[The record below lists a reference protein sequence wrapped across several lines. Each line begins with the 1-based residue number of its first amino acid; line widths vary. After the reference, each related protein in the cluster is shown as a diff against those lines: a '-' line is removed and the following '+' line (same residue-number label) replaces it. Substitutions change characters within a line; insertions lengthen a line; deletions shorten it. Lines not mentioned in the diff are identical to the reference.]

1 MKIFK
6 RIVWGLLVFSVVF
19 YVIPA
24 GLLQTP
30 YFQKNISYKMAHY
43 LENKLKTKI
52 TVRQVE
58 LGLFNKLILKDVYLE
73 DQSGDTLFEAKRI
86 AAGFDLLS
94 FFKKKWRFNSLQ
106 LFTFRFNL
114 NKETDDSP
122 LNIQY
127 IIDAFAKQDTTQ
139 TDNSID
145 LQINTLSLRSGV
157 FSYRIKSAPE
167 MQGKFDAKN
176 ILLKDI
182 FSKIHINTVTDKNL
196 VIEVSKLGFRE
207 RSGFQ
212 VKNMAFDLTADK
224 GKAFINQLNLNLNKS
239 FLSFSGISA
248 DYSQIN
254 DKGKGIKSTLFQFK
268 LMDSGIVLNELTAFV
283 PAFSQFED
291 KINIEGDFSGNPDAI
306 ELNNLYFRYYNRL
319 MIRANANFRNLFDSN
334 PDAIF
339 ISGAV
344 EESFFSPEG
353 VERIINSFSK
363 KPFSLPLSV
372 KQIENVSFHGE
383 INGLLNNL
391 EASGVF
397 NTGLGNIAA
406 NVTIGKDKTQFIKG
420 QISSESLRLNKLL
433 NDEKYGEIVF
443 DIHLDAK
450 QAATK
455 RFSGIVDGNIERF
468 VYKGYT
474 YNNLSID
481 GEFSE
486 NSFQGLLDL
495 DSSEGKIQAK
505 GLFDFNG
512 ENAEFK
518 FTAKATDLQLDK
530 LNLTQKFK
538 NPLLSFEV
546 NADFTGNNPDNL
558 LGLISLTNLQ
568 FSTDKGRYFLDS
580 LLLRTTQLE
589 QEKILSIN
597 SELMRGE
604 IRGNY
609 AFSTVFP
616 AIKRTFSA
624 YLPSLF
630 EPSLPD
636 NKNRENTFTVDV
648 SIGDMTAFSTILE
661 LPFSLKSQTRIIGE
675 YSDTKD
681 VFSLKAD
688 MPEMNIAGSTIES
701 ARIALQQGKNF
712 ALLTIEGTQLQKKND
727 RLEFNVRMEASNDVV
742 NTSLNWTGNSQKYKG
757 KIDLSA
763 LFSKKNPSALQTK
776 IDVHRSE
783 LVFNDSVWTL
793 HPAVLLIDSSTI
805 KIDHLQAKHKEQYIK
820 ISGAVSHNSQE
831 TLALE
836 LNKVDLEYIFKSLSI
851 KSLAFGGLATGY
863 VNAQD
868 IYHTKKLA
876 TSLAVKNFAFN
887 NVVFGDLA
895 LTGNWD
901 DVNQG
906 VMMNGYVY
914 QNDSTD
920 VCISGIIYPV
930 KEELSIHF
938 DTRNTDARFLRKY
951 LNSVTKDLTGS
962 LSGHIHLFGNL
973 NKPTIEGDAFAK
985 DCRFRI
991 EYLNTYYAFTDS
1003 VKCFPDEI
1011 RIKNISLFDEKGKAA
1026 LVNGYVK
1033 HHLFDDFRFLATIN
1047 YDNFMV
1053 FNATKTLNPM
1063 FYGTAYGNG
1072 TATLSG
1078 TEDLLNIDVSMQNT
1092 NNTRMTLNFME
1103 EPDVMDYDFIRF
1115 VPPKMDFTKD
1125 KDKITSVIFP
1135 QVNLNNTSKTEIRF
1149 NLLLNATSQASI
1161 EITTDPVSG
1170 DKISGYGTGNMQI
1183 QYGTKTPLKVVGNY
1197 VIERGEYKF
1206 SLQKVLSRNFE
1217 IQEGSSIA
1225 FTGDPY
1231 NAGLDVRANYSVSA
1245 NLGDLDQQLLEQS
1258 ARNNIPVN
1266 CILQLTGPLVRPS
1279 ISFDLDLPNATSE
1292 LKNQVKSY
1300 IRTEDMMNR
1309 QIVYLLVLG
1318 RFYTS
1323 PEFIREDSRFNN
1335 DLSLLTST
1343 LSTQVSNML
1352 GLLSDKLVGIKFHQ
1366 AYEGEQ
1372 TSTEVEVL
1380 LSSQLLNNRLI
1391 INGNFG
1397 YLDNPYLNSGDQK
1410 NIPLVGDFDLEYKLT
1425 ESGEIRL
1432 KGYNHYNY
1440 RNYESFYSMTPYSM
1454 TPKMTQGVGILF
1466 RKNFNHVSDLLRK
1479 RAPIYLLPPPPPTVS
1494 DSLKAE

>member
-6 RIVWGLLVFSVVF
+6 RIVWGLLLFSAVF
-19 YVIPA
+19 YAIPA

-30 YFQKNISYKMAHY
+30 YFQKNISYKIAHY
-43 LENKLKTKI
+43 LENKLKTKVTI
-52 TVRQVE
+52 RQVE

-86 AAGFDLLS
+86 AAGFDLLP

-106 LFTFRFNL
+106 LFTFHFNL

-157 FSYRIKSAPE
+157 FSYCIKSVP
-167 MQGKFDAKN
+167 QIPDKFNAKN

-182 FSKIHINTVTDKNL
+182 FSKIHIHTVTDKNL
-196 VIEVSKLGFRE
+196 AIQVNKLGFKE
-207 RSGFQ
+207 QSGFQ
-212 VKNMAFDLTADK
+212 VKNIAFDLTADRDS
-224 GKAFINQLNLNLNKS
+224 AFINKLSLNLDKS
-239 FLSFSGISA
+239 SLSFSDISA

-254 DKGKGIKSTLFQFK
+254 AKGKGLKNTILQFR
-268 LMDSGIVLNELTAFV
+268 LMNSGIVLNELTAFV

-306 ELNNLYFRYYNRL
+306 VIKNLYCRYYNRL
-319 MIRANANFRNLFDSN
+319 MIRANANIRNLFDAN

-353 VERIINSFSK
+353 LERIINNFSK
-363 KPFSLPLSV
+363 KPFSLPASV
-372 KQIENVSFHGE
+372 KQMENAGFSGE
-383 INGLLNNL
+383 INGFLNHL
-391 EASGVF
+391 ETSGIL
-397 NTGLGNIAA
+397 NTGIGNIVA

-450 QAATK
+450 QTEAK
-455 RFSGIVDGNIERF
+455 KFSGIVDGNVEKF

-474 YNNLSID
+474 YNNLNVD

-530 LNLTQKFK
+530 LNLTQKFT
-538 NPLLSFEV
+538 NPLLSFDL

-558 LGLISLTNLQ
+558 LGLISLTDLQ
-568 FSTDKGRYFLDS
+568 FSSDKGSYFLDS
-580 LLLRTTQLE
+580 LLLRTTQSE
-589 QEKILSIN
+589 QEKILSIH
-597 SELMRGE
+597 SEIMRGE

-609 AFSTVFP
+609 AFSTVLP
-616 AIKRTFSA
+616 AIKRTFAA

-630 EPSLPD
+630 EPGLPD
-636 NKNRENTFTVDV
+636 NKNTENSFTVDIT
-648 SIGDMTAFSTILE
+648 IGDMTAFSTILA
-661 LPFSLKSQTRIIGE
+661 LPFSLKNQTRIIGE
-675 YSDTKD
+675 YSDSKD
-681 VFSLKAD
+681 IFNLKVD
-688 MPEMNIAGSTIES
+688 IPEVKIAGSTIELG
-701 ARIALQQGKNF
+701 RITLQKEKKF
-712 ALLTIEGTQLQKKND
+712 ALLAIEGTQLQKKND
-727 RLEFNVRMEASNDVV
+727 RIGFNVRMEASNNVV
-742 NTSLNWTGNSQKYKG
+742 NTSFNWVGNSQKYKG

-763 LFSKKNPSALQTK
+763 LFSKKNHSALQTE
-776 IDVHRSE
+776 IAIHRSE

-793 HPAVLLIDSSTI
+793 HPAVLLIDSSSI
-805 KIDHLQAKHKEQYIK
+805 KIDHLQAGHEEQYIK
-820 ISGAVSHNSQE
+820 INGAVSHNPQE
-831 TLALE
+831 TLAVE
-836 LNKVDLEYIFKSLSI
+836 LNKMDLEYIFKSLNI
-851 KSLAFGGLATGY
+851 KSLEFGGLATGY

-868 IYHTKKLA
+868 IYHTKKLY
-876 TSLAVKNFAFN
+876 THLAVNDFAFN
-887 NVVFGDLA
+887 NVVFGDLN
-895 LTGNWD
+895 LSGNWD

-914 QNDSTD
+914 QDDSTD
-920 VCISGIIYPV
+920 VRISGIIYPV

-938 DTRNTDARFLRKY
+938 DARNTNAAFLRKY
-951 LNSVTKDLTGS
+951 LNSVTQNLTGS
-962 LSGHIHLFGNL
+962 FSGHLHLFGNL

-985 DCRFRI
+985 NCRFGI
-991 EYLNTYYAFTDS
+991 EYLNTYYSFTDS

-1011 RIKNISLFDEKGKAA
+1011 RIKNVSLFDEKGKAA
-1026 LVNGYVK
+1026 LVNGYVR
-1033 HHLFDDFRFLATIN
+1033 HHLFDDFRFSANIAF
-1047 YDNFMV
+1047 DNFMV
-1053 FNATKTLNPM
+1053 FNATKTKNPM

-1072 TATLSG
+1072 TATISG
-1078 TEDLLNIDVSMQNT
+1078 TEDLVNIDVSMQNT
-1092 NNTRMTLNFME
+1092 DNTRMVLNFMD

-1115 VPPKMDFTKD
+1115 IPPKVDPVKN
-1125 KDKITSVIFP
+1125 KDKITPVIFTP
-1135 QVNLNNTSKTEIRF
+1135 VNLNNTFKTEIRL
-1149 NLLLNATSQASI
+1149 NLLLNATAQASL
-1161 EITTDPVSG
+1161 EIVTDPLSG

-1183 QYGTKTPLKVVGNY
+1183 QYGTKTPLKVLGNY
-1197 VIERGEYKF
+1197 AIERGKYNF
-1206 SLQKVLSRNFE
+1206 SLQKVVFRNFD
-1217 IQEGSSIA
+1217 IQEGSSVT

-1231 NAGLDVRANYSVSA
+1231 NAEMDIRANYTVSA

-1279 ISFDLDLPNATSE
+1279 ISFDLDLPAATSE
-1292 LKNQVKSY
+1292 LNRQVKSY

-1323 PEFIREDSRFNN
+1323 PEYTREDSRFNN

-1343 LSTQVSNML
+1343 LSAQVSNML

-1397 YLDNPYLNSGDQK
+1397 YLDNPYLNNGDQK

-1466 RKNFNHVSDLLRK
+1466 RKNFNHFSDLLRK
-1479 RAPIYLLPPPPPTVS
+1479 RPPVYLLPPPTVP
-1494 DSLKAE
+1494 DSLKVE